1 MTAPLLD
8 VRSASRSFSGLLA
21 VDSVSFALNEGE
33 TVAIIG
39 PNGAGKTTLFNLI
52 SGQLAP
58 TGGSIHLR
66 GAAID
71 RLPPDAR
78 ARRGIGRTFQVTKP
92 LTGMTALENVMV
104 GTFLHHRG
112 FKESYAS
119 AYAILEEVG
128 LASRAQVQVNELTL
142 SERRRLEVA
151 RALGTDPA
159 LILLDEVM
167 AGLNATEINA
177 QIELIRQIGARGIA
191 FLLIEHNLEVVR
203 SFSRRVIV
211 LDHGAKIAEGTAD
224 EVLSDPAVIE
234 AYLGKQDE

>member
-8 VRSASRSFSGLLA
+8 VRDASRSFSGLLA
-21 VDSVSFALNEGE
+21 VDSVSFVLNEGE

-112 FKESYAS
+112 FNESYAS

-234 AYLGKQDE
+234 AYLGKQDK

>member
-8 VRSASRSFSGLLA
+8 VRDASRSFSGLLA
-21 VDSVSFALNEGE
+21 VDSVSFGLNEGE

-66 GAAID
+66 GEAID

-112 FKESYAS
+112 FTESYAS

-128 LASRAQVQVNELTL
+128 LAPRAQVQVNELTL